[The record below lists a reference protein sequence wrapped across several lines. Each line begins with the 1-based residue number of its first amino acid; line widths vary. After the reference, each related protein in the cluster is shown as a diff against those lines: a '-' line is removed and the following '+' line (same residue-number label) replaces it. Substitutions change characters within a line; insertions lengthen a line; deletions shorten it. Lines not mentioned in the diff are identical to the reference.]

1 MKINDSLR
9 GRLPRVE
16 EPEPFTDADSGRS
29 GWRVRIPG
37 DRPLATPAVVDGR
50 VFLGGGFGSYDFYG
64 LDADNG
70 RVAWQ
75 YQTEDDGP
83 TAAVV
88 ADGRVVFN
96 TESCELEV
104 LTTDG
109 QRVWKH
115 WLGDPLL
122 SIPAVGGGRVFMA
135 YPDSRADRRHYLACF
150 DLADGRQVW
159 RQPMT
164 GEVITCPVLA
174 NGRVYLANLDGTL
187 ACFEQED
194 GRPLWQE
201 ARNATSSPAVWRDQC
216 YFSQR
221 DEVRARAGAAAAA
234 AAQQMEHLARKRAA
248 AGTPTERYEGTASP
262 ADYLDHEKRRHRSP
276 HYGKHGA
283 FDGKVGFAGHKG
295 DAKIAQAMGNLG
307 TGHVFG
313 VWAFQGSKPFIAY
326 GRLFSGL
333 GDTVHCA
340 DPETKEVF
348 WKSKLRQG
356 EAGAELLDSILTP
369 PALVNGKLFLGTLDG
384 RVLCLSAASGDTLW
398 SVRIG
403 EPVLFQLAVARGRV
417 YAPTA
422 LGSLFCLET
431 GDPAD
436 DGWLMWGAT
445 PAHNGLT
452 EDLQSGRGR

>member
-1 MKINDSLR
+1 MKINAKTR
-9 GRLPRVE
+9 GQLPRVE
-16 EPEPFTDADSGRS
+16 EPKPFTDASSGLR
-29 GWRVRIPG
+29 GWQVRIPG
-37 DRPLATPAVVDGR
+37 GRPLATPAVVDGR

-64 LDADNG
+64 LDADSG

-104 LTTDG
+104 LTTEG
-109 QRVWKH
+109 QQVWKH

-122 SIPAVGGGRVFMA
+122 SMPAVGSGRVFMA
-135 YPDSRADRRHYLACF
+135 CPDTRGDRRHYLACF
-150 DLADGRQVW
+150 NLADGREVW
-159 RQPMT
+159 RQPMS

-174 NGRVYLANLDGTL
+174 DGHVYVANLDGTL
-187 ACFEQED
+187 ACFAQED
-194 GRPLWQE
+194 GRPLWNE
-201 ARNATSSPAVWRDQC
+201 ARNATSAPAVWRQQC

-221 DEVRARAGAAAAA
+221 EELRAKAAA
-234 AAQQMEHLARKRAA
+234 AAQQMERLARKRSA
-248 AGTPTERYEGTASP
+248 AGTPTERYDQTRSP

-276 HYGKHGA
+276 HYGTHGA
-283 FDGKVGFAGHKG
+283 YDGGVGFGGHKG

-307 TGHVFG
+307 TAHVFG
-313 VWAFQGSKPFIAY
+313 VWAYQGSKPFVAY

-340 DPETKEVF
+340 DPESKEVF
-348 WKSKLRQG
+348 WKRKLREG
-356 EAGAELLDSILTP
+356 DTEAELLDSILTP

-384 RVLCLSAASGDTLW
+384 RVLCLSAATGETLW
-398 SVRIG
+398 CVRVG
-403 EPVLFQLAVARGRV
+403 EPVLLQPAVARGRV

-422 LGSLFCLET
+422 AGSLFCLET

-445 PAHNGLT
+445 PAHNGLG
-452 EDLQSGRGR
+452 EGL

>member
-1 MKINDSLR
+1 MKIDASLR
-9 GRLPRVE
+9 GQLPRVE
-16 EPEPFTDADSGRS
+16 DPKPFADAESGMR
-29 GWRVRIPG
+29 GWQVRIPG
-37 DRPLATPAVVDGR
+37 GRPLATPAVVDGR

-64 LDADNG
+64 LDADSG

-88 ADGRVVFN
+88 ANGRVVFN

-104 LTTDG
+104 LTTEG
-109 QRVWKH
+109 RPVWKH

-122 SIPAVGGGRVFMA
+122 SMPAVGNGRVFMA
-135 YPDSRADRRHYLACF
+135 YPDSRGDHRHHLACF
-150 DLADGRQVW
+150 DLVEGREVW

-174 NGRVYLANLDGTL
+174 DGHVYLANLDGTL

-194 GRPLWQE
+194 GRPHWQE
-201 ARNATSSPAVWRDQC
+201 SRNATSAPVVWRRQC

-221 DEVRARAGAAAAA
+221 HELPAHAAA
-234 AAQQMEHLARKRAA
+234 AAQQMERLARKMAA
-248 AGTPTERYEGTASP
+248 AGTPTESIPGTMNP
-262 ADYLDHEKRRHRSP
+262 ADYLDHEKRRRRSP
-276 HYGKHGA
+276 HYGMHSA
-283 FDGKVGFAGHKG
+283 FDGSVGFGGHKG
-295 DAKIAQAMGNLG
+295 DAKIDQAMGNLG
-307 TGHVFG
+307 MGHVFG
-313 VWAFQGSKPFIAY
+313 VWAFQGSKPFVAH

-348 WKSKLRQG
+348 WKSKLREG
-356 EAGAELLDSILTP
+356 DTDAELLDSILTP

-384 RVLCLSAASGDTLW
+384 RVLCLSAASGETLW
-398 SVRIG
+398 SVRVG
-403 EPVLFQLAVARGRV
+403 EPVLLQPAVAHGRV

-422 LGSLFCLET
+422 AGSLFCLET
-431 GDPAD
+431 GNPAD

-445 PAHNGLT
+445 PAHNGLP
-452 EDLQSGRGR
+452 EGP